1 MAWRSG
7 VLDVVD
13 MGDDGILTISLY
25 SDAVMKSMKYK
36 DCKELKR
43 FGDTLPARLY
53 HGCNERFFCPHI

>member
-13 MGDDGILTISLY
+13 MGDDGILTINLY
-25 SDAVMKSMKYK
+25 SDAVMKYK

-43 FGDTLPARLY
+43 FGDKLPARLY
-53 HGCNERFFCPHI
+53 HGCKERFFCPQF

>member
-1 MAWRSG
+1 VAWRSG

-43 FGDTLPARLY
+43 FGDKLPARLY
-53 HGCNERFFCPHI
+53 HGCKERFFCPHI